1 MSAPLAI
8 SKWVWVTKLI
18 GHVRLQQLVALV
30 SLLLVYGLSLAAENV
45 TAPSGRVPKP
55 TLEQGK
61 GDKCVEDTEF
71 MRKNHM
77 KLLLHQRDE
86 TVHKGIRTK
95 KYSLQNCI
103 ECHAS
108 QKTNSVIGSDQNF
121 CQSCHSYA
129 SVKLDCFECHATK
142 PKAAGAFHP
151 IVPQGARTEGNQPPL
166 IYTKRTQMR
175 AAIAQQDAAKVNK

>member
-1 MSAPLAI
+1 M
-8 SKWVWVTKLI
+8 
-18 GHVRLQQLVALV
+18 GHVSLQKLVALV
-30 SLLLVYGLSLAAENV
+30 SLLLVYGLSLAAENI
-45 TAPSGRVPKP
+45 TAPSGRMPKP
-55 TLEQGK
+55 TLERGK
-61 GDKCVEDTEF
+61 GDKCVEDTEY

-121 CQSCHSYA
+121 CQTCHTYA

-151 IVPQGARTEGNQPPL
+151 IVPQGARTEGSQPLLP
-166 IYTKRTQMR
+166 YTKQTQMPP
-175 AAIAQQDAAKVNK
+175 ATAQQHVAKVNK

>member
-1 MSAPLAI
+1 M
-8 SKWVWVTKLI
+8 
-18 GHVRLQQLVALV
+18 GHVSLQQLVALV
-30 SLLLVYGLSLAAENV
+30 SLLLVYGLSLAAENI

-108 QKTNSVIGSDQNF
+108 QKTNSVTGSDQNF
-121 CQSCHSYA
+121 CQSCHSYTA
-129 SVKLDCFECHATK
+129 VKLDCFECHATK
-142 PKAAGAFHP
+142 PKAVGAFQP
-151 IVPQGARTEGNQPPL
+151 IVRQGAKTDGSQPPPL
-166 IYTKRTQMR
+166 SHAAQTRIR
-175 AAIAQQDAAKVNK
+175 AIAQQDVAKVNK

>member
-1 MSAPLAI
+1 MM
-8 SKWVWVTKLI
+8 
-18 GHVRLQQLVALV
+18 GHVRLQQFFALCL
-30 SLLLVYGLSLAAENV
+30 LLLVCAVSLAAENITV
-45 TAPSGRVPKP
+45 PSGRVPKP
-55 TLEQGK
+55 TVEQGK

-108 QKTNSVIGSDQNF
+108 QKTNSVIGSNQNF

-129 SVKLDCFECHATK
+129 AVKLDCFECHANK

-151 IVPQGARTEGNQPPL
+151 IVPQGAKTDGSHPPL
-166 IYTKRTQMR
+166 SQAMRMQMR
-175 AAIAQQDAAKVNK
+175 TAIAQQDVAKVNK

>member
-1 MSAPLAI
+1 M
-8 SKWVWVTKLI
+8 
-18 GHVRLQQLVALV
+18 GHVSLQQLVALV

-45 TAPSGRVPKP
+45 SAPAGRVPKP

-61 GDKCVEDTEF
+61 GDKCVEDTDF

-108 QKTNSVIGSDQNF
+108 QKTNSVTGSDQNF
-121 CQSCHSYA
+121 CQSREERGNGHLLQHPNIVEHA
-129 SVKLDCFECHATK
+129 DDQIAGFGFSVK
-142 PKAAGAFHP
+142 
-151 IVPQGARTEGNQPPL
+151 
-166 IYTKRTQMR
+166 
-175 AAIAQQDAAKVNK
+175 